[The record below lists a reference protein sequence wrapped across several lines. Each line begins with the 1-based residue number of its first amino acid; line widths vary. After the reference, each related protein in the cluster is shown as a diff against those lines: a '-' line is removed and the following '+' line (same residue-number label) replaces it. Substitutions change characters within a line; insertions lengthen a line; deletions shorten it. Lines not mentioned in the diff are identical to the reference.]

1 MALFR
6 FIHGTVQ
13 QDNYVGYAQM
23 FPGSI
28 GKILFFDSRL
38 FPGLPILI
46 YLTNFFVRNFYFASY
61 LITILSFSGS
71 YFLLYKITNSKL
83 SFLPLVFPPIMLNL
97 ASLIDTELPFIFLIL
112 LAYSLIKNKKQAL
125 AFLIIGISVWFR
137 LAGFAVIFGVFIY
150 FVLKKDIKKFLK
162 MLPFFAIPVLGLFIY
177 NSYYFGPRNIFY
189 QLFTYEALHPGR
201 IDIGFVQLG
210 ADLIRAFRWHWYRIF
225 FSGLFYIIFFAV
237 AWMKAVKLKGLE
249 FWIIT
254 SMYIFVLAV
263 NLVPFLENLGR
274 YLAPAVPFFW
284 IIFYQKFNDSK
295 NLYLLLPLS
304 ILVVLF

>member
-1 MALFR
+1 M
-6 FIHGTVQ
+6 
-13 QDNYVGYAQM
+13 
-23 FPGSI
+23 S
-28 GKILFFDSRL
+28 
-38 FPGLPILI
+38 
-46 YLTNFFVRNFYFASY
+46 
-61 LITILSFSGS
+61 LSFREINILHRSWGGPPGPRPTPPS
-71 YFLLYKITNSKL
+71 A
-83 SFLPLVFPPIMLNL
+83 FPD
-97 ASLIDTELPFIFLIL
+97 AET
-112 LAYSLIKNKKQAL
+112 
-125 AFLIIGISVWFR
+125 
-137 LAGFAVIFGVFIY
+137 
-150 FVLKKDIKKFLK
+150 
-162 MLPFFAIPVLGLFIY
+162 PVLIEPRA
-177 NSYYFGPRNIFY
+177 GPGGPARTGGPPHKLCRIPSPEK
-189 QLFTYEALHPGR
+189 TKWHWAGVPALQRPAACEKC
-201 IDIGFVQLG
+201 GFVQLG